1 MGKIDYGGTKANF
14 VCLSKAMPTERNSLS
29 GSTKVKRRQIQQV
42 KQFTVI
48 KESFIETRQKKS
60 KQKVNKQKKIKTLQ
74 ISPLWLIEN
83 INKWVLFV
91 RSDKV

>member
-60 KQKVNKQKKIKTLQ
+60 KQKVNKQKNKNVTNFSTLAHR
-74 ISPLWLIEN
+74 
-83 INKWVLFV
+83 KY
-91 RSDKV
+91 K